1 MSLRQQINDDL
12 KTAMRNKDKD
22 SMDILRVV
30 KGEIARNESPSS
42 PMSDVEITKIIAK
55 LVKNLKQVNDTKSKN
70 EMDFLKNYLPKP
82 LTEDEIK
89 EIINDICLNFQEPL
103 TMKDMGKI
111 MSNFNVEYNGKAD
124 NKMVASIIK
133 NKINV

>member
-89 EIINDICLNFQEPL
+89 EIIDDICLNFQEPL

-133 NKINV
+133 NKINA